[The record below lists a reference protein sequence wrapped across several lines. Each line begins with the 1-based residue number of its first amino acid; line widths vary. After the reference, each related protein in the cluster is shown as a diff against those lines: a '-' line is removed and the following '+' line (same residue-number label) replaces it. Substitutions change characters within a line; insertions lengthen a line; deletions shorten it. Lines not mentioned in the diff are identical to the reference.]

1 MKTFTTGAETQEI
14 AAREAT
20 KKFQDKGKTGH
31 DRSRHYFGN

>member
-1 MKTFTTGAETQEI
+1 MKTCTTGAETQEI

-20 KKFQDKGKTGH
+20 KNFQDKGKTGH